1 MDIITDNFDKTSEKL
16 IFCAPYHF
24 EDEISKLCTKTIK
37 QIFENQLSMN
47 VSAFI
52 FVNII
57 FKNI

>member
-16 IFCAPYHF
+16 ILCTPYHF
-24 EDEISKLCTKTIK
+24 DDQISKLCTKTIK
-37 QIFENQLSMN
+37 QIFENKLSMN

-57 FKNI
+57 